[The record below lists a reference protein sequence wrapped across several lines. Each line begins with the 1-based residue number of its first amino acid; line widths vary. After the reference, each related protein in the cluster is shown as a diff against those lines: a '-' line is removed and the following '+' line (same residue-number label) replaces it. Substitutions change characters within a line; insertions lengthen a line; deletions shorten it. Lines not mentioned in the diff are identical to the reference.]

1 MPELIKIIIN
11 LNFPLWVI
19 LPEQFTKY
27 FVEKSHSI
35 KEFEMH
41 VLVRLQISFSFWAV
55 WIIGRT
61 GPKTSNKQTKFLNLL
76 ILEHLKNYFIQALNK
91 FLMCF
96 EINGLKN
103 LKLTILRFFAQ
114 FPQLYILLYSNKNIF
129 IVKTS
134 GIYIIFILMF

>member
-114 FPQLYILLYSNKNIF
+114 SPQYICYSTA
-129 IVKTS
+129 VKTFLLLKHQE
-134 GIYIIFILMF
+134 FI